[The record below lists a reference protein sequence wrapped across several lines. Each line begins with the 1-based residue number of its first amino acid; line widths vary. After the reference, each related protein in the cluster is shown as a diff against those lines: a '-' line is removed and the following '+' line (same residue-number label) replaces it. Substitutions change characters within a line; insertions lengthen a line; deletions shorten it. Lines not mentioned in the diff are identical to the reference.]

1 MKLLVIA
8 VVAIVA
14 VFVWLGYDTQSA
26 IEKCKA
32 AGIQSNET
40 CEAYAR

>member
-1 MKLLVIA
+1 MRLIVVTVVVI
-8 VVAIVA
+8 VAIL
-14 VFVWLGYDTQSA
+14 VWLGYDSQAA

-32 AGIQSNET
+32 GGVQSNET